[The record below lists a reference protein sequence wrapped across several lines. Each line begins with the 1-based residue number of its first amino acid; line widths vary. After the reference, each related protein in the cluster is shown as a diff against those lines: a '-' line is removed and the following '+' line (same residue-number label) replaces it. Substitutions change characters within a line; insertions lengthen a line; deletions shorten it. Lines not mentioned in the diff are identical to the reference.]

1 MPIPMPLQ
9 IAVRLLND
17 RPYMQKRIAGFRGGI
32 SLDFVIF
39 EHSTQTRRSTNPKI
53 IATIR

>member
-1 MPIPMPLQ
+1 MPLE

-17 RPYMQKRIAGFRGGI
+17 RPYMKKRIASFRGGI
-32 SLDFVIF
+32 SLDFVIC
-39 EHSTQTRRSTNPKI
+39 EDSTQTRRSTTPKI

>member
-1 MPIPMPLQ
+1 MPLE